1 MYKLNID
8 GKHDLYCAD
17 CFEVFPLIP
26 DKSVDLILADLPY
39 EVTRNKLDV
48 RLPFNDFISSRN
60 SIGKMVNLSFEE
72 LLLSEYRKGTPYKE
86 VVDMWDKTHQKG
98 LWAQYDR
105 VIKDDGVVLLFG
117 QGLFYV
123 DLVNSNRKNFRY
135 DIVWDKKLTSDFLN
149 ATTKPM
155 RIHEQIAVF
164 YKKKPYYNP
173 QFTQGKPLHSKG
185 HSFKDK
191 EHKNQ
196 NYGEF
201 KQLDDKRKGSTEK
214 YPTTIFSFQKP
225 HPSKAI
231 HRTEKPVS
239 LLECL
244 IKTYTREGDV
254 VLDNTMGSGSTIK
267 AADNCGRRSIG
278 IEMNKTDFDNAVKRL
293 ENDR

>member
-1 MYKLNID
+1 MYKLNIN
-8 GKHDLYCAD
+8 GKHDLYHAD

-26 DKSVDLILADLPY
+26 DKSVDLVLADLPY

-48 RLPFNDFISSRN
+48 RLPF
-60 SIGKMVNLSFEE
+60 
-72 LLLSEYRKGTPYKE
+72 
-86 VVDMWDKTHQKG
+86 DK
-98 LWAQYDR
+98 LWEQYNR

-155 RIHEQIAVF
+155 RVHEQIAVF

-173 QFTQGKPLHSKG
+173 QFTQGRPLHSKG

-244 IKTYTREGDV
+244 IKTYTREGEV

-278 IEMNKTDFDNAVKRL
+278 IEMNKTDFDNAVKRF
-293 ENDR
+293 EK